1 MIPAA
6 KRAGFERWFAAT
18 VDARL
23 RRHFAQVDAFGLEHL
38 ERAAA
43 MGPVIVVSNHC
54 SWWDPVWAI
63 VLSNRVLRLDA
74 YALMDARNLRRL
86 PFFARVGAFGVDLDQ
101 PRDGARAVRYARRLL
116 DRPGRAVFV
125 FPQGAERPS
134 SWRPLGFRAGAAA
147 IARGAP
153 DARVVPMAL
162 RYEHT
167 GDERPHLLVAFG
179 APLEGEPP
187 AEGATAPRGRAL
199 EAGVA
204 AQEATVEALL
214 QLLDARLESR
224 EGARTLHRFV
234 PSWWSTWSERVLAWL
249 ARDVL
254 AGEAQP
260 DER

>member
-6 KRAGFERWFAAT
+6 KRAGFERWFAAS
-18 VDARL
+18 VEGRL
-23 RRHFAQVDAFGLEHL
+23 RRHFARVDAFGLEHL

-43 MGPVIVVSNHC
+43 AGPVIVVSNHTA
-54 SWWDPVWAI
+54 WWDPVWAI
-63 VLSNRVLRLDA
+63 VLSNRVLQLDA

-134 SWRPLGFRAGAAA
+134 SWRPLRFRAGAAA

-162 RYEHT
+162 RYEHA

-179 APLEGEPP
+179 APLEAPPPGE
-187 AEGATAPRGRAL
+187 AEGATRGRAL

-204 AQEATVEALL
+204 AQEAAVEALL
-214 QLLDARLESR
+214 GAIDQRLESR
-224 EGARTLHRFV
+224 EGARTLHRFT
-234 PSWWSTWSERVLAWL
+234 PSWWATASERVLAWL

-254 AGEAQP
+254 AGEAQA